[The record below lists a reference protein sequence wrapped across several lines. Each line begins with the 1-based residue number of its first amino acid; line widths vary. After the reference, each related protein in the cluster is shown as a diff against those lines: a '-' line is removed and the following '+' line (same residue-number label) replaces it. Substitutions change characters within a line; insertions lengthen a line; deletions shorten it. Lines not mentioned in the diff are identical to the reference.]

1 MSRGVLLCLLSSAG
15 FGAMAVL
22 AKEAY
27 AAGVGVMAL
36 VALRLAI
43 AAPLLWAAAAVRGGL
58 RDLPAREAGRGL
70 LLGLVPFAAQALLF
84 FGAVERLD
92 AAVAELLVFT
102 YPAIVLGAGVLLG
115 RTALDA
121 RLWGVLALALGG
133 AALVLLGAGA
143 SGGAGLEGVG
153 VAMALLAAVAYA
165 AYLLTAE
172 ALGGRTDGVVL
183 AALVTTGGAV
193 TTAVLALATGS
204 LDLDLGSRAWA
215 LLVAL
220 GVGCTAGPLVA
231 LYAGLRHVGA
241 ATASILSLVEPV
253 VTVALAAAL
262 LGEHLAPLQVAG
274 ALLVLG
280 AIVLTSLPA
289 RGARRA
295 EPALAPA

>member
-220 GVGCTAGPLVA
+220 GVGCTTGPLVA